1 MVHTNR
7 SLTSSTTLIT
17 ILLFLLALAPR
28 LLAPGD
34 FWTADEAKHWS
45 VRVDTF
51 WPAIEQG
58 NYVNTNLVGH
68 PGVTTMW
75 LGTLGVWLQQWLG
88 DLGLVHAHDPAL
100 YRTFLRVPVAI
111 VTALCAALAYPLLR
125 RLTTNR
131 IALLAT
137 LLWIGDP
144 FIVAHSKLLHV
155 DALLMSF
162 IMLSLLTAFVALEGT
177 DFPLNPWRNGFL
189 IASGIAG
196 GLALLTKSPS
206 MILVPMIGLI
216 AVVAVMRCHIAWS
229 KRIRMLCTIVAVW
242 GTTAAIVWVGL
253 WPAAWVAPFDAVATV
268 VNEVSRNGAVP
279 HGWGNFFMGR
289 VVQDPGPLFYPV
301 AIVLRLTPWTLIGML
316 LAGIAVLWHLFA
328 HRSKPK
334 PSLANAHFSLPLLL
348 LFALLFIVMMAIPP
362 KKFDRYVL
370 PVFPVLNLVAA
381 IGIVWSFDRLTS
393 MMTQAR
399 AAILQATL
407 LVVAVV
413 GMGINLAWFHP
424 YELSYFNP
432 LVGGGDVAQRSI
444 YVGWGEGLE
453 KAAYYISE
461 QYNGCELGIASWYE
475 DVILPYSCVP
485 VLQQGY
491 ITRPGHINYAVLYIN
506 QIQRKIKSEVMP
518 HIHERGAR
526 VHTVTIHDI
535 DYAYVYQMRQ
545 PRQYEFVD
553 AQETIVFGS
562 SIQLTGYD
570 VITTSIQSH
579 HVLTLTLQWHTLE
592 PMDKNYMLF
601 VHAFD
606 AQGNQIGQ
614 TDVPP
619 GGPAQ
624 PTSAWGNHRFID
636 WMHRI
641 PVQPGATT
649 DTLWIG
655 LGLYDPD
662 NVARLP
668 LQAPTPPPDAPD
680 DGENVWFFKIQVPD

>member
-1 MVHTNR
+1 M
-7 SLTSSTTLIT
+7 TL
-17 ILLFLLALAPR
+17 LLFLLALAPR

-34 FWTADEAKHWS
+34 FWTADESKHWS
-45 VRVDTF
+45 VRVDAF

-58 NYVNTNLVGH
+58 NYADTNLVGH

-75 LGTLGVWLQQWLG
+75 LGTLGIWLQQWLG
-88 DLGLVHAHDPAL
+88 TLGLVDAHAPEL
-100 YRTFLRVPVAI
+100 YRSFLRVPIAI

-125 RLTTNR
+125 RITDNR
-131 IALLAT
+131 IAMLAT

-162 IMLSLLTAFVALEGT
+162 IMLSLLTALVALEGA
-177 DFPLNPWRNGFL
+177 DFPLTLWRNGLL

-216 AVVAVMRCHIAWS
+216 AVVAVMRCRIAWG
-229 KRIRMLCTIVAVW
+229 KRIVMLCTIVAVW
-242 GTTAAIVWVGL
+242 GIAAALVWVGL
-253 WPAAWVAPFDAVATV
+253 WPAAWVSPFDAVATV

-301 AIVLRLTPWTLIGML
+301 AIVLRLTPWSLIGML
-316 LAGIAVLWHLFA
+316 IAGLAVLWQLFA
-328 HRSKPK
+328 HRTQPK
-334 PSLANAHFSLPLLL
+334 PSLANASFSLLL
-348 LFALLFIVMMAIPP
+348 LFALLFVTMMAIPP

-381 IGIVWSFDRLTS
+381 IGIVWLFDRLAS
-393 MMTQAR
+393 MMSQAR
-399 AAILQATL
+399 AAMLQTML
-407 LVVAVV
+407 LVAAVV

-424 YELSYFNP
+424 YELAYFNP
-432 LVGGGDVAQRSI
+432 LVGGGTVAQRSI

-491 ITRPGHINYAVLYIN
+491 ISRTGHINYAVLYIN

-518 HIHERGAR
+518 SIHERGAL

-545 PRQYEFVD
+545 PRQYEFVGAEED
-553 AQETIVFGS
+553 IVFGS

-570 VITTSIQSH
+570 VITTSIQRE
-579 HVLTLTLQWHTLE
+579 HVLTLTLQWHALE
-592 PMDKNYMLF
+592 PMEKDYMLF

-606 AQGNQIGQ
+606 AQGNAVGQ
-614 TDVPP
+614 ADVPP

-624 PTSAWGNHRFID
+624 PTSAWGRNRFID
-636 WMHRI
+636 WMHRV
-641 PVQPGATT
+641 PVQLGATT
-649 DTLWIG
+649 DTVWIA

-662 NVARLP
+662 SFARLP
-668 LQAPTPPPDAPD
+668 LQAPAPPPNAPD
-680 DGENVWFFKIQVPD
+680 DGANVWFLKLYLPEEGE